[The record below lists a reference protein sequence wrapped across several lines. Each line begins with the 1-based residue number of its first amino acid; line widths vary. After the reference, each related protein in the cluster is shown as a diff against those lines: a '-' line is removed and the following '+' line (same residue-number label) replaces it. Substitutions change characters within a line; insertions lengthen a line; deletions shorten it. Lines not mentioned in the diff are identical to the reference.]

1 MWCEGGVRASVV
13 RHRIKSGIAWII
25 DEGFARVTT
34 SSSPTGTT
42 KKSLQLVSYE
52 EEGRQNRIMIKC
64 VYETTDKSEY

>member
-1 MWCEGGVRASVV
+1 MRCEGGVCPSVV

-34 SSSPTGTT
+34 SSTSSTT
-42 KKSLQLVSYE
+42 KQTLQFVSYE
-52 EEGRQNRIMIKC
+52 EEGWQNRIMIKC